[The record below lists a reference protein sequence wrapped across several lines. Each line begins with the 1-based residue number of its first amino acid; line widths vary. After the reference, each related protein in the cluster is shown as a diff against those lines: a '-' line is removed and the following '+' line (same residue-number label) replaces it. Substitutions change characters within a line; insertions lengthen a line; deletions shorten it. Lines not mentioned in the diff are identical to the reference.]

1 MSLLP
6 VLNISSI
13 IFRYS
18 GLVGNLIAI
27 SSAAQVPPG
36 SPPLRYIYDQLLAIQ
51 SELQDGLLSLQKEKS
66 PSDDE
71 NYTTILN
78 CARACV
84 RDCETLLKAAK
95 TNLERETQ
103 NGQGGQFLRL
113 VDQLFVPPYF
123 GNLQGAISEY
133 TRPSTR
139 HLANNILCHVHYQLE
154 DIENRFGISLGCN
167 AFEELQRSTGLA
179 DAQLGQIPCGTE
191 AWEEICDR
199 LQCILSN
206 LHHLQTA
213 LPMLCAL
220 NHSERSLRQSRI
232 SKAFEGTFSWVFQEQ
247 ADDAIHVQSLLRRW
261 LISDHSLFWVT
272 GKPCS
277 GKSTL
282 MKFVSEHQDTRNLLQ
297 KWAGH
302 RELLI
307 VNHHFDATGLPIQR
321 SFEGLLRSLVFGI
334 LSAKPNLLKNS
345 PSSLGSASSTLPATF
360 KLGHILSSITKN
372 NVPVNMCFFI
382 DGLDEYEGDNAKL
395 CQLIEDLSSLPHV
408 KVIVSSRPLA
418 VFDDSLNIS
427 SEAKISMEEANRG
440 DINRYIT
447 FQLEGSHLQ
456 SYMDRSNYRDL
467 DVESLGAQA
476 QGNFLWAVLVT
487 RFLLEEPSLLLDAYN
502 GAENVADIPHNLP
515 SLVKSVTKS
524 SNFQAC
530 GKAAEYLTITRE
542 AKRSLAAEILYF
554 HNFDFGND
562 MYAFVT
568 PTDLLSP
575 HDEKTKQL
583 HHQVHRDIIQTCR
596 GLLEVVDGQVAF
608 VHRAVL
614 ELMHSEEFHNYL
626 LTKVRKG
633 FDSDLSVFKAS
644 VSWLKRKSFRS
655 GEFIDLQPEPAAVSL
670 AYVKSLS
677 KFHKKLASTLP
688 DFQDTFN
695 QPVDVYWMTKVVN
708 IRGGFRNVCKHEI
721 WLDVVKDLGYSDDTA
736 ISVSDSLKKLYERW
750 LHPYE
755 EHLHQKKL
763 EEHDPMKDIEDL
775 VQSLR
780 KCLEYARRCDQKGN
794 TVATTWALLDNIE
807 ESLLSMTARN
817 QFNISDISMTRG
829 IYRHLVIESGIQRY
843 IANKLWVDPGYCDN
857 KYSQNYRS
865 PLCSALGAASHNLH
879 PAHLSPESID
889 MSLFKSLLALGH
901 KPNKFHLTGETPWV
915 TFVNTHVPDTLCNS
929 FPRLG
934 KININLVN
942 DISILMLEHG
952 ARPGDHVELL
962 DKKSRTWKV
971 PVWFKFLMLA
981 HWVPTFEHA
990 MFERVF
996 SMMLERAP
1004 HIPDSR
1010 ALLELKSDGETYEWI
1025 PFPLWAIS
1033 ADNFAL
1039 PNVSDSSLSDADFVF
1054 RVFAGVCEKNL
1065 DNLEMS
1071 ERSRKYLSSYFLPD
1085 YPELGRQILML
1096 IPGSDSRTIGFTT
1109 ITSATRDRNTD
1120 SISGRNSTVA
1130 TSIELPEGIEVESTK
1145 EGAVCNSTR
1154 AEVDAIMDEV
1164 GSIQSIEEDIQ
1175 SHNSSIAR
1183 TPVIIAAERQIGD
1196 LLSRHPDLRFIIDI
1210 SSELMPKERLERN
1223 VRRSLKHLYLKLRE
1237 YTEKNIETQVLT
1249 TRMLK
1254 GRRSRTRISK
1264 RAVDGGLAT
1273 STPRNSN
1280 EEDEEIRP
1288 SFRKD
1293 RAYLNNWILKTELSA
1308 RPDEKP
1314 QQPADE
1320 TSDTKLTEDN
1330 DDVYDE
1336 IESDSGDFQA
1346 VQIAEEFLLKGPP
1359 FRAFLGHLGLSLLP
1373 DTLRQVMQLA
1383 AWDTIE
1389 MIDTPAEVSISDQIK
1404 LAAEKA
1410 TGSPWDWWPLKPP
1423 EVPLPR
1429 GYVRMNW
1436 ACHCGK
1442 PLSIDITPSQA
1453 QVIER
1458 MTKNH
1463 TAFAEDHHKVAHTR
1477 RNIFQGFTA
1486 WFKWNSGAL
1495 LPVSTPVSQGSQQ
1508 PPGVGGNNRIQQG
1521 ATTTEQNN
1529 IPPVAIHDLRILF
1542 GVPMGLKTLHVIPI
1556 PVHQPDSNVFTQL
1569 KAEYLKTRGRWRAW
1583 FSFWQLSHCNFVKF
1597 ESITRNIVVA
1607 CGQDLPK
1614 ASDLDYDY
1622 APKPP
1627 QASIPPVHP
1636 HIFEAAFNS
1645 CTGGKCRNLSP
1656 FHDCYE
1662 FEETTYIKRIPKKKT
1677 PLSPGTIDIPI
1688 WGLEARHCISCFH
1701 VIIYHLL
1708 ILIPPFVLWGWW
1720 MSRHPDDIQSASVPM
1735 TIVLAMISMFWSATG
1750 IMKQFRGE
1758 S

>member
-1 MSLLP
+1 MSPLQ

-51 SELQDGLLSLQKEKS
+51 SELIDGLFSLQKEKP

-71 NYTTILN
+71 NFTDILN

-84 RDCETLLKAAK
+84 RDCNTLLKAAK

-103 NGQGGQFLRL
+103 DGQGGQFLRL

-123 GNLQGAISEY
+123 RSLQGAVNEY

-139 HLANNILCHVHYQLE
+139 HSANNITCHVHNQLE
-154 DIENRFGISLGCN
+154 DIENRFNISLGCE
-167 AFEELQRSTGLA
+167 AFEELQRSTGLF
-179 DAQLGQIPCGTE
+179 DPQLGQVSCGTE
-191 AWEEICDR
+191 AWDEICDR
-199 LQCILSN
+199 LQHILSN

-220 NHSERSLRQSRI
+220 NHSERSFRRSRI
-232 SKAFEGTFSWVFQEQ
+232 STALEGTFSWVFQEQ
-247 ADDAIHVQSLLRRW
+247 TDNTILAHSWLRRW

-334 LSAKPNLLKNS
+334 ISAKPSLLKNS
-345 PSSLGSASSTLPATF
+345 PSNLGSASSTLPATF
-360 KLGHILSSITKN
+360 KLGDILSSITRN
-372 NVPVNMCFFI
+372 EVPVNICFFI
-382 DGLDEYEGDNAKL
+382 DALDEYEGDHAKL
-395 CQLIEDLSSLPHV
+395 CQLIGDLSSLPHV
-408 KVIVSSRPLA
+408 KVIVSSRQLA
-418 VFDDSLNIS
+418 VFDTSLNIS
-427 SEAKISMEEANRG
+427 SEAKLSMEEVNRS
-440 DINRYIT
+440 DISRYIT
-447 FQLEGSHLQ
+447 FHLEGSHVQ
-456 SYMDRSNYRDL
+456 SYMERSKYKDISAKAEG
-467 DVESLGAQA
+467 D
-476 QGNFLWAVLVT
+476 FLWAVLVT
-487 RFLLEEPSLLLDAYN
+487 RFLLDDPPLVLDAYN
-502 GAENVADIPHNLP
+502 GADSVAGIPNNLP
-515 SLVKSVTKS
+515 GLAKIVTESLSR
-524 SNFQAC
+524 
-530 GKAAEYLTITRE
+530 GKAAEYLIMARE
-542 AKRSLAAEILYF
+542 AKRYLAVEILHF
-554 HNFDFGND
+554 HNFDFAND
-562 MYAFVT
+562 MYAFMT
-568 PTDLLSP
+568 PKEPLSTR
-575 HDEKTKQL
+575 DEETKEL
-583 HHQVHRDIIQTCR
+583 HHQIYRDIIQTCG
-596 GLLEVVDGQVAF
+596 GLLEVVDGQVVF

-626 LTKVRKG
+626 LTKARKG

-644 VSWLKRKSFRS
+644 VSWFKRKCFRS
-655 GEFIDLQPEPAAVSL
+655 GEFVDLQPEPPAVSL
-670 AYVKSLS
+670 AYVRSLS
-677 KFHKKLASTLP
+677 KFHRRLGSTLP

-695 QPVDVYWMTKVVN
+695 QPVDVYWMTKAVN
-708 IRGGFRNVCKHEI
+708 IRGGFHNVCKHER
-721 WLDVVKDLGYSDDTA
+721 WLDVVKDLGYSNDTA
-736 ISVSDSLKKLYERW
+736 LSVSDPLKKLYKRW

-775 VQSLR
+775 VESLR
-780 KCLEYARRCDQKGN
+780 KCLEYARRCDQKEN
-794 TVATTWALLDNIE
+794 IVATTWALLDNIE

-817 QFNISDISMTRG
+817 QFNISDLSMARG

-843 IANKLWVDPGYCDN
+843 TANKLWVDPGYFDN

-865 PLCSALGAASHNLH
+865 ALCSALGAAPHSLH
-879 PAHLSPESID
+879 PPHLSPESVDI
-889 MSLFKSLLALGH
+889 SLFKSLLALGY
-901 KPNKFHLTGETPWV
+901 KPNKFHHTGETPWV
-915 TFVNTHVPDTLCNS
+915 SFVNTYVPNTLSNS
-929 FPRLG
+929 PPRLD
-934 KININLVN
+934 KINTNLINE
-942 DISILMLEHG
+942 ISILMLEYG
-952 ARPGDHVELL
+952 ARPGDYAELL
-962 DKKSRTWKV
+962 DEKSRTWKV
-971 PVWFKFLMLA
+971 PIWFKFLMLA
-981 HWVPTFEHA
+981 HWVPTFQQA

-996 SMMLERAP
+996 SLMLERAP
-1004 HIPDSR
+1004 DIPDSR
-1010 ALLELKSDGETYEWI
+1010 TLLELKSDGETYEWI
-1025 PFPLWAIS
+1025 PFPLWAIC

-1039 PNVSDSSLSDADFVF
+1039 PNVSDSSPSDADFVF
-1054 RVFAGVCEKNL
+1054 RVFAGACEKNL
-1065 DNLEMS
+1065 NNLEMS

-1096 IPGSDSRTIGFTT
+1096 NPGSDSKTIGFTT
-1109 ITSATRDRNTD
+1109 ITSVTRDVNTE
-1120 SISGRNSTVA
+1120 SIEGLNSTAV
-1130 TSIELPEGIEVESTK
+1130 TSIELPEGIEVESPK
-1145 EGAVCNSTR
+1145 DSAVCNSAR
-1154 AEVDAIMDEV
+1154 AESDAFIDEV
-1164 GSIQSIEEDIQ
+1164 GSIQSIDEDIQ
-1175 SHNSSIAR
+1175 SNNSSIVR
-1183 TPVIIAAERQIGD
+1183 TLETIAAERQIGD
-1196 LLSRHPDLRFIIDI
+1196 LLSQHPDLRFIIDI

-1223 VRRSLKHLYLKLRE
+1223 IRRSLKLLYLKLRE
-1237 YTEKNIETQVLT
+1237 HTEKHIEIQVLT

-1254 GRRSRTRISK
+1254 GRGSRTRISK
-1264 RAVDGGLAT
+1264 RTVDGELA
-1273 STPRNSN
+1273 PPPPVNSN
-1280 EEDEEIRP
+1280 EEEEEIRP

-1293 RAYLNNWILKTELSA
+1293 RAYLNNWILKTELA
-1308 RPDEKP
+1308 AGPDEKP

-1320 TSDTKLTEDN
+1320 TEHTKLA
-1330 DDVYDE
+1330 
-1336 IESDSGDFQA
+1336 ESDDDISEGIQSDSEEFQA
-1346 VQIAEEFLLKGPP
+1346 VQVAEEFLMKGPP
-1359 FRAFLGHLGLSLLP
+1359 FQAFLGHLGLSLLP
-1373 DTLRQVMQLA
+1373 DALKQIMQLA

-1389 MIDTPAEVSISDQIK
+1389 LVDTPAEVSLSDQIK
-1404 LAAEKA
+1404 ISVEKL
-1410 TGSPWDWWPLKPP
+1410 TGSPWDWWPLRPP
-1423 EVPLPR
+1423 EVPLRR

-1442 PLSIDITPSQA
+1442 PFWVDVTPSQA
-1453 QVIER
+1453 RIIKR
-1458 MTKNH
+1458 MTKNP
-1463 TAFAEDHHKVAHTR
+1463 TTFAEDHHKVTHTK
-1477 RNIFQGFTA
+1477 RNAFQRVTA
-1486 WFKWNSGAL
+1486 WFKWNSGAI
-1495 LPVSTPVSQGSQQ
+1495 LPVSTPISQGSQQ
-1508 PPGVGGNNRIQQG
+1508 SSGVGGNNRVQQG
-1521 ATTTEQNN
+1521 VATAEQNN
-1529 IPPVAIHDLRILF
+1529 IPPVTIDDLRILF
-1542 GVPMGLKTLHVIPI
+1542 GVPMRLKTLHVIAI
-1556 PVHQPDSNVFTQL
+1556 PVNQPDSNVFPQL
-1569 KAEYLKTRGRWRAW
+1569 KAEYRRMRGRWRAW

-1597 ESITRNIVVA
+1597 ESIARNIVVA

-1622 APKPP
+1622 TPKPP

-1645 CTGGKCRNLSP
+1645 CTGGKCRNPSP
-1656 FHDCYE
+1656 FHNCYE

-1701 VIIYHLL
+1701 VIVYHLL

-1758 S
+1758 P

>member
-1 MSLLP
+1 MSTLP

-27 SSAAQVPPG
+27 SSAARVPPG

-51 SELQDGLLSLQKEKS
+51 SELQDGLLSLQEERALS
-66 PSDDE
+66 ADR
-71 NYTTILN
+71 NFTTILK
-78 CARACV
+78 CARACA
-84 RDCETLLKAAK
+84 RDCGTLLKAAK

-103 NGQGGQFLRL
+103 NGQGGQFLQL
-113 VDQLFVPPYF
+113 VDQLFVPSYF
-123 GNLQGAISEY
+123 GNLQGSINEY

-139 HLANNILCHVHYQLE
+139 HLANNIICHVHDQLR
-154 DIENRFGISLGCN
+154 DIENRFSISLGCN
-167 AFEELQRSTGLA
+167 AFEELQRSTGLV

-191 AWEEICDR
+191 AWDEVCDR
-199 LQCILSN
+199 LQHILFK

-213 LPMLCAL
+213 VPMLCAL

-232 SKAFEGTFSWVFQEQ
+232 STALEGTFSWVFQEQ
-247 ADDAIHVQSLLRRW
+247 TDDAINAQSSLRRW
-261 LISDHSLFWVT
+261 LTSDQSLFWVT
-272 GKPCS
+272 GKSCS

-282 MKFVSEHQDTRNLLQ
+282 MKFVSEHQDTRTLLQ

-307 VNHHFDATGLPIQR
+307 VNHYFDAMGLPIQR

-334 LSAKPNLLKNS
+334 LSAKPSLLKIS
-345 PSSLGSASSTLPATF
+345 PSSLVSASSALPATF
-360 KLGHILSSITKN
+360 KFGHIFSSITKN
-372 NVPVNMCFFI
+372 AVPVNMCFFI
-382 DGLDEYEGDNAKL
+382 DGLDEYEGDHAKL
-395 CQLIEDLSSLPHV
+395 CQLIEDVAALSYV
-408 KVIVSSRPLA
+408 KIIVSSRPRGT
-418 VFDDSLNIS
+418 FEDSFGS
-427 SEAKISMEEANRG
+427 STETTLSLEEANRG
-440 DINRYIT
+440 DINRYIK
-447 FQLEGSHLQ
+447 FHLEGSPLQ
-456 SYMDRSNYRDL
+456 KNKDCSKYKDL
-467 DVESLGAQA
+467 DLESLSAQA
-476 QGNFLWAVLVT
+476 QGDFLWAVLVT
-487 RFLLEEPSLLLDAYN
+487 RFLLEDPSPLVDAYN
-502 GAENVADIPHNLP
+502 GAENVEDISHNL
-515 SLVKSVTKS
+515 SGLAKIVAES
-524 SNFQAC
+524 SNLQC
-530 GKAAEYLTITRE
+530 YGKAAEYLTIARE
-542 AKRSLAAEILYF
+542 AKRCLAAEILFF
-554 HNFDFGND
+554 HNLDFAND
-562 MYAFVT
+562 MYAFMT

-575 HDEKTKQL
+575 HDEETKEL
-583 HHQVHRDIIQTCR
+583 HHQIRRDIMQTCR
-596 GLLEVVDGQVAF
+596 GLLEVVDGQVVF

-614 ELMHSEEFHNYL
+614 ELIHSEEFCNFL

-633 FDSDLSVFKAS
+633 FNSDLSVFKAS
-644 VSWLKRKSFRS
+644 VSWFKRKRFRS
-655 GEFIDLQPEPAAVSL
+655 GEFIDLEPEPAAVSL
-670 AYVKSLS
+670 TYVQGLS
-677 KFHKKLASTLP
+677 KFHKKLGSTLP

-695 QPVDVYWMTKVVN
+695 HPVDVYWMTKAVN
-708 IRGGFRNVCKHEI
+708 MRGGFHNVCKHER
-721 WLDVVKDLGYSDDTA
+721 WLDVIKDLGYSDDTA
-736 ISVSDSLKKLYERW
+736 VSVSDPLKKLYKRW

-755 EHLHQKKL
+755 EHLHRKKL

-775 VQSLR
+775 VESLR
-780 KCLEYARRCDQKGN
+780 KCLEFARRCDQKEN
-794 TVATTWALLDNIE
+794 TVATTWALLDNVE

-817 QFNISDISMTRG
+817 QFNISDVSMARG

-857 KYSQNYRS
+857 KYSQKYRS
-865 PLCSALGAASHNLH
+865 PLCSALGAAPHNLH
-879 PAHLSPESID
+879 PAHLSPESMD
-889 MSLFKSLLALGH
+889 RSLFKSLLALGH
-901 KPNKFHLTGETPWV
+901 EPNKFHHTGETPWV
-915 TFVNTHVPDTLCNS
+915 SFVNTYIPNTLSNS
-929 FPRLG
+929 PPGLN
-934 KININLVN
+934 KININLIN
-942 DISILMLEHG
+942 QISILMLEHG

-971 PVWFKFLMLA
+971 PIWFKFLMLA
-981 HWVPTFEHA
+981 HWVPAFQQAT
-990 MFERVF
+990 FERVF
-996 SMMLERAP
+996 SMMLERTP
-1004 HIPDSR
+1004 DIPDSR

-1025 PFPLWAIS
+1025 PFPLWTIC

-1039 PNVSDSSLSDADFVF
+1039 PNISDSSPSDAGFVF
-1054 RVFAGVCEKNL
+1054 RIFVGSCEKNL
-1065 DNLEMS
+1065 NNLEVS

-1109 ITSATRDRNTD
+1109 ITSVTREGNTE

-1130 TSIELPEGIEVESTK
+1130 TSIELPEGIEVESRK
-1145 EGAVCNSTR
+1145 EGAVCNGAR
-1154 AEVDAIMDEV
+1154 AEVDAINDEV
-1164 GSIQSIEEDIQ
+1164 GSIQSIDEDIQ

-1183 TPVIIAAERQIGD
+1183 TPGIIAAERQIGD
-1196 LLSRHPDLRFIIDI
+1196 LLSRHPDLRFIIDV
-1210 SSELMPKERLERN
+1210 SSALMPKERLERN
-1223 VRRSLKHLYLKLRE
+1223 IRRSLKHLYLKLRE
-1237 YTEKNIETQVLT
+1237 QTEKHIEIQVLT

-1254 GRRSRTRISK
+1254 GRGSRTRIS
-1264 RAVDGGLAT
+1264 RRTVDGELA
-1273 STPRNSN
+1273 SPSPRNSN

-1314 QQPADE
+1314 QQPADAAD
-1320 TSDTKLTEDN
+1320 DTKLTES
-1330 DDVYDE
+1330 DDDMCE
-1336 IESDSGDFQA
+1336 ERESDSEEFQA
-1346 VQIAEEFLLKGPP
+1346 VQVAEEFLMKGPP
-1359 FRAFLGHLGLSLLP
+1359 FQAFLAHLGLSLLP

-1389 MIDTPAEVSISDQIK
+1389 LIDTPAEVSISDQIK
-1404 LAAEKA
+1404 TSVEKL

-1423 EVPLPR
+1423 EVPLRR

-1442 PLSIDITPSQA
+1442 PFWVHITPSQA
-1453 QVIER
+1453 QIIER
-1458 MTKNH
+1458 MVKNP
-1463 TAFAEDHHKVAHTR
+1463 TTFAEDHCKATHAR
-1477 RNIFQGFTA
+1477 RNTFQRVTA
-1486 WFKWNSGAL
+1486 WFKWNSGTL
-1495 LPVSTPVSQGSQQ
+1495 LPVSTPVSQDSQQ
-1508 PPGVGGNNRIQQG
+1508 PSGVGGNNRIQQG
-1521 ATTTEQNN
+1521 VATTEQNN
-1529 IPPVAIHDLRILF
+1529 IPPVTIDDLRILF
-1542 GVPMGLKTLHVIPI
+1542 GVPMGLKMLHVIPI
-1556 PVHQPDSNVFTQL
+1556 PVNQPDSNVFPQL
-1569 KAEYLKTRGRWRAW
+1569 KAEYRRMRGRWRAW

-1597 ESITRNIVVA
+1597 ESIARDIVVA

-1622 APKPP
+1622 TPKPP

-1645 CTGGKCRNLSP
+1645 CTGGKCRNPSP

-1677 PLSPGTIDIPI
+1677 PLSPGAIDMPI

-1708 ILIPPFVLWGWW
+1708 ILVPPFVLWGWW

-1758 S
+1758 P